1 MAEENKEVATP
12 PTPNNNEE
20 LNLLRESVKKLEAK
34 NYELI
39 GKLQKKETKVPD
51 DYETLLAF
59 KQKKEQEEL
68 EAKGKY
74 TEATTALEQQYR
86 ERSAEDKAKIEEQ
99 QKRIREL
106 ETITPALQALSEV
119 THDPELV
126 LNNLVPKEKIQNK
139 DGMPVIVDGY
149 EHIPVADYVKNKL
162 EKEKPYL
169 LKTKTISGTGAPI
182 SKPTNNGNFSEEM
195 LKPFLKNSEN
205 ITEQTR
211 IAKVYGVETWQKLRN
226 IAESR

>member
-1 MAEENKEVATP
+1 MADENKEVVTP
-12 PTPNNNEE
+12 PTPNNEE
-20 LNLLRESVKKLEAK
+20 LNVLRDSVKKLEAK

-39 GKLQKKETKVPD
+39 GKLQKKEKVVPE
-51 DYETLLAF
+51 DYDSLLAF
-59 KQKKEQEEL
+59 KQKSEQEDL
-68 EAKGKY
+68 ERKGKY

-86 ERSAEDKAKIEEQ
+86 ERSAEDKAKIDEQ

-106 ETITPALQALSEV
+106 ELIAPALQALSEV

-126 LNNLVPKEKIQNK
+126 LNNLVPKDQIQNK

-182 SKPTNNGNFSEEM
+182 SKPTNTGNFSEEM

-205 ITEQTR
+205 ITEQSR

>member
-1 MAEENKEVATP
+1 MAEENKEVVTP

-86 ERSAEDKAKIEEQ
+86 ERSAEDKAKI
-99 QKRIREL
+99 
-106 ETITPALQALSEV
+106 
-119 THDPELV
+119 
-126 LNNLVPKEKIQNK
+126 
-139 DGMPVIVDGY
+139 
-149 EHIPVADYVKNKL
+149 
-162 EKEKPYL
+162 
-169 LKTKTISGTGAPI
+169 
-182 SKPTNNGNFSEEM
+182 
-195 LKPFLKNSEN
+195 
-205 ITEQTR
+205 
-211 IAKVYGVETWQKLRN
+211 
-226 IAESR
+226 